1 MQWFKH
7 TTPIRLKLLV
17 ACALLWGFAAFVDV
31 MFGLAGGNA
40 GWIMALGVTGLSAVA
55 CGWFRE
61 AIAGPYVTTVVRTTS
76 AKMSV
81 LAEQASRFRI
91 LTPARCATIG

>member
-7 TTPIRLKLLV
+7 TTSIRLKLLV
-17 ACALLWGFAAFVDV
+17 ACALSWGFAVFVDV

-40 GWIMALGVTGLSAVA
+40 GWIVALGATVLSAVA

-61 AIAGPYVTTVVRTTS
+61 AIAGPEVATVVRTTS
-76 AKMSV
+76 TNMSV
-81 LAEQASRFRI
+81 LTEQASRFRI
-91 LTPARCATIG
+91 LTPARCVTTG